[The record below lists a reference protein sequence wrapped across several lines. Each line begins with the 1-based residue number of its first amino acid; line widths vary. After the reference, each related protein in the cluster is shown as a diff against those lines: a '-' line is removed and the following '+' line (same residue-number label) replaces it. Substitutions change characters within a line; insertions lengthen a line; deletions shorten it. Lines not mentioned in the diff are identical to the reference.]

1 MLELAQ
7 EVPDLGPMDPR
18 QMAAI
23 NANLGRTR
31 APNLGAINANL
42 ARRFPSPA
50 PRTAVDRGLDVP
62 TGQTDSTRPPGRFS
76 KEMLNKKN
84 LKRGAL
90 VAAGVLAAG
99 SVVQSRRREGSPPGR
114 QSMYRN

>member
-1 MLELAQ
+1 MPRHTPGKGLVH
-7 EVPDLGPMDPR
+7 VPRPEPMLGPPR
-18 QMAAI
+18 
-23 NANLGRTR
+23 
-31 APNLGAINANL
+31 
-42 ARRFPSPA
+42 PA
-50 PRTAVDRGLDVP
+50 PRAPVDRGPDVI
-62 TGQTDSTRPPGRFS
+62 TGQSDSTRPRGRFG
-76 KEMLNKKN
+76 KEMLNRKN